1 MKKTIIFDFDG
12 TIADTL
18 GPIMAVFNKN
28 SKSFRY
34 KHLSPE
40 TIEKL
45 RGQNSEEILR
55 QLRVPWQNMP
65 FVIRRVRQDLREHI
79 DSVELITGI
88 KSVIEELHKDGK
100 KLIIVTSNSKEIVD
114 KFLKRR
120 EICVFDK
127 IYSTGFLS
135 KQRTLRR
142 VLSEQKISANST
154 VYIGDETRDIVA
166 AKAAKIDVIAVTW
179 GFNNRAIL
187 EANKPDLLAD
197 KPAELLNLIEKL
209 STTAS

>member
-28 SKSFRY
+28 SKSFGY

-55 QLRVPWQNMP
+55 QLKVPWQNMP

-79 DSVELITGI
+79 DSVELVDGI
-88 KSVIEELHKDGK
+88 KSVIEDLHSDGK
-100 KLIIVTSNSKEIVD
+100 KLIIVTTNSREIVE
-114 KFLKRR
+114 KFLKRH

-135 KQRTLRR
+135 KQRTLRK
-142 VLSEQKISANST
+142 VLSDLKIGASST
-154 VYIGDETRDIVA
+154 VYVGD
-166 AKAAKIDVIAVTW
+166 
-179 GFNNRAIL
+179 
-187 EANKPDLLAD
+187 
-197 KPAELLNLIEKL
+197 
-209 STTAS
+209 